1 MEKDRIGAGRYH
13 HRHGAPLSRAAGTL
27 LTSPAAIPDA
37 SHASLM
43 LPRPCTAWLSAGGLI
58 APPIRPSTLRRFQ
71 RASLSGPSPSSQD
84 PPASPQGEAGAEAL
98 ISIDEVQR
106 CLNRSRA
113 SVYRYTNTDPRN
125 LNPPFNPRKL
135 NPEYRSDQKEP
146 LAFHP
151 HEVARFARD
160 VLRIKEVTVEV
171 LNSPSTATQQLLAS
185 ILEELRAIR
194 VRLDGAGAASQRPGP
209 APAAALPVPPAA

>member
-1 MEKDRIGAGRYH
+1 
-13 HRHGAPLSRAAGTL
+13 
-27 LTSPAAIPDA
+27 
-37 SHASLM
+37 M
-43 LPRPCTAWLSAGGLI
+43 LPASAVIPQATAGLSAGGVDPVL
-58 APPIRPSTLRRFQ
+58 
-71 RASLSGPSPSSQD
+71 GPLNPGIS
-84 PPASPQGEAGAEAL
+84 AEGGDAL
-98 ISIDEVQR
+98 IGIDEVQK

-146 LAFHP
+146 LLFHP
-151 HEVARFARD
+151 NEVARFARD

-171 LNSPSTATQQLLAS
+171 LNSPSTATQQLLTA

-194 VRLDGAGAASQRPGP
+194 QQIDGIDGLPTDINRHRQQHSQSR
-209 APAAALPVPPAA
+209 PAA

>member
-1 MEKDRIGAGRYH
+1 ML
-13 HRHGAPLSRAAGTL
+13 PAA
-27 LTSPAAIPDA
+27 AAIPPSSVGQA
-37 SHASLM
+37 V
-43 LPRPCTAWLSAGGLI
+43 SAGLGPSGSEVPASSSDPADGLI
-58 APPIRPSTLRRFQ
+58 GI
-71 RASLSGPSPSSQD
+71 
-84 PPASPQGEAGAEAL
+84 E
-98 ISIDEVQR
+98 EVQK

-146 LAFHP
+146 LMFHP
-151 HEVARFARD
+151 NEVARFARD

-171 LNSPSTATQQLLAS
+171 LNSPSTATQQLLTS

-194 VRLDGAGAASQRPGP
+194 QRLDGLESAPTDLSRLRQQHSQSR
-209 APAAALPVPPAA
+209 PAA